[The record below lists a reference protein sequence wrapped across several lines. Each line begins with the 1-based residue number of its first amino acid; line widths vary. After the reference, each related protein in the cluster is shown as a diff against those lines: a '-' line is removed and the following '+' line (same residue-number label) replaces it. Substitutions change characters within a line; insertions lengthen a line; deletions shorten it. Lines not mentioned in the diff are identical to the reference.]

1 MAGMSLESAAA
12 ALAFLLLVYGGGLLA
27 WGTWRLGARIR
38 RGAGPATRNLIGR
51 PEPPPWVQDH
61 WACGR
66 CRSVNP
72 RYADRC
78 QRCRAPR
85 GAVEIP
91 VPPPAAE
98 ADIIP
103 TAIPAAGAL
112 VLLEHNAA
120 AHDGGLAG
128 HWRLRVNG
136 VIAGSASRRDG
147 ALDLILAL
155 EGAETVYYDPQGN
168 GVGPCPI
175 AALISAFRAPTLPLA
190 EPCPEQARQGASGH

>member
-27 WGTWRLGARIR
+27 WGTWRLAGRIR
-38 RGAGPATRNLIGR
+38 RGAGPATRTLIGR

-72 RYADRC
+72 RHAARC

-85 GAVEIP
+85 ADVEIP
-91 VPPPAAE
+91 VLPPPTE

-103 TAIPAAGAL
+103 AAIPAAGAT

-120 AHDGGLAG
+120 AHDEGLAG
-128 HWRLRVNG
+128 HWRLHVNG
-136 VIAGSASRRDG
+136 VIAGSAARRDG
-147 ALDLILAL
+147 ALDLLRAL
-155 EGAETVYYDPQGN
+155 QGVETVYYDPKGN
-168 GVGPCPI
+168 GVVPCPI
-175 AALISAFRAPTLPLA
+175 AALIGAFQAPTLPLS
-190 EPCPEQARQGASGH
+190 EPCPERMARG